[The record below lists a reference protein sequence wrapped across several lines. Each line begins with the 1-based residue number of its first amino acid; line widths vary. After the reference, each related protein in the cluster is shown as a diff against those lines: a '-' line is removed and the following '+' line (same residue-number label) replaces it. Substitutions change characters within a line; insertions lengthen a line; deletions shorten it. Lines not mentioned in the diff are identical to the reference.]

1 MEVEKALDEN
11 GLEVA
16 FQKELSKELRQKTAA
31 IQATPRELHET
42 IKHVAKATIDE
53 FEDMLADANEVA
65 NRVLT
70 RFAAAD
76 RPEIEAKLKNL
87 IENRMRSCGIFCAF
101 DRITYD
107 PQAAMKQTLA
117 NLQNKQKKT
126 AQKQET
132 KSNNRILNA
141 MMKA

>member
-1 MEVEKALDEN
+1 
-11 GLEVA
+11 
-16 FQKELSKELRQKTAA
+16 
-31 IQATPRELHET
+31 
-42 IKHVAKATIDE
+42 
-53 FEDMLADANEVA
+53 MLADANEVA

-126 AQKQET
+126 ARKQGT